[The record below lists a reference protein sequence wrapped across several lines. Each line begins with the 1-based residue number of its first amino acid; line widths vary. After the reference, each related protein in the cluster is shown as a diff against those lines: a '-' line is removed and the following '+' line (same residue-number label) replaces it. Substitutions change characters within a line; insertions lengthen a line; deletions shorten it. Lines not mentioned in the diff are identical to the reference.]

1 MSDLQIISLQF
12 EMTYRY
18 ILSFEALNSTH
29 SPTQFH

>member
-12 EMTYRY
+12 EMTY